1 LALSVPLSRF
11 TSRVGG
17 GSAFYVRRLDVMDSI
32 FAYAVTFALAFSIA
46 FIVAQQIH
54 AARMRKIASDFKR
67 SADAFKK
74 GGYGLLIKYNRD
86 SMEVLKKMEMSDF
99 EGAKHDV
106 SYGIALFYH
115 NECDGLSEEF
125 ETEKRKI
132 EELAESI
139 PILASNLE
147 RAAAMQKIAVE
158 MKKQSQA

>member
-1 LALSVPLSRF
+1 
-11 TSRVGG
+11 
-17 GSAFYVRRLDVMDSI
+17 MDSI

-67 SADAFKK
+67 STDAFKK
-74 GGYGLLIKYNRD
+74 GSYGLLIKYNRD

-115 NECDGLSEEF
+115 NECDGRLSEEF
-125 ETEKRKI
+125 EPEKRKI
-132 EELAESI
+132 EKLAKSI
-139 PILASNLE
+139 PILAANLE
-147 RAAAMQKIAVE
+147 RAADMQKIATE
-158 MKKQSQA
+158 MKKQSPA